1 MDTPPNHQKGS
12 SLSGNKAAATEK
24 AIKKTNSILSAI
36 GVGLLFVLMLL
47 GAADVIGR
55 YLFNKPIIGAQEI
68 GTVFLALMVF
78 ISWGPTQYA
87 RAHVNVE
94 LFTPRFPPKLRA
106 ITNLVTTFLALIL
119 FSLIVWQAAM
129 TGKDFNEAGRL
140 IYVIHWPLAPFQF
153 VVSFGA
159 LVLCLV
165 FIMQIIESF
174 SQIKKRG

>member
-1 MDTPPNHQKGS
+1 M
-12 SLSGNKAAATEK
+12 SGNKAAAIEK
-24 AIKKTNSILSAI
+24 AIKKTNSILSVI
-36 GVGLLFVLMLL
+36 GAGMLFILMVL

-55 YLFNKPIIGAQEI
+55 YLLNKPIMGAQEI
-68 GTVFLALMVF
+68 GTVLLGVMVF
-78 ISWGPTQYA
+78 ISWGATQEV

-94 LFTPRFPPKLRA
+94 LLTPRFPPMLRM
-106 ITNLVTTFLALIL
+106 IVNLVTTFLALVL

-129 TGKDFNEAGRL
+129 TGKDFHESGRL

-165 FIMQIIESF
+165 FIMQMIESI
-174 SQIKKRG
+174 SKIKKRG

>member
-1 MDTPPNHQKGS
+1 MDIPPNRQKGNP
-12 SLSGNKAAATEK
+12 LPGNKAAAIEK

-36 GVGLLFVLMLL
+36 GASMLFVLMLL

-68 GTVFLALMVF
+68 GTVLLGTMVF
-78 ISWGPTQYA
+78 ISWGSTQIA

-94 LFTPRFPPKLRA
+94 LFTPRFPPRVRA
-106 ITNLVTTFLALIL
+106 IANFVITFLSFIL

-129 TGKDFNEAGRL
+129 IGKDFHEAGRL

-153 VVSFGA
+153 LVSFGA

-165 FIMQIIESF
+165 FIMQMIESF